1 MRTSKVIWVSLFC
14 LLGVLS
20 AKAND
25 TMASVKSGEIEYKVS
40 PDVEMQKE
48 ELTISPEEINVV
60 YEFFN
65 HADHEIEADVAFP
78 LPTMTPYSEIW
89 DEQYFAYKKLERF
102 AEEETSTLASVLEAR
117 PFLNFKRTVDGE
129 SYGYLSKVV
138 ALLPN
143 GKDITAHLAQNQ
155 IPLSRAFLLGIQEES
170 WLDKNP
176 KLKEKIKKMNLLD
189 DKGMPKWQDHT
200 IFYWTQY
207 FPAQKKVHVT
217 HTYKPAA
224 GYYWAYPQGK
234 AASLDQVS
242 LADAKLTWKEFCP
255 TPDFE
260 KEVLGLFQG
269 DKTPQMSQ
277 VRPIAVVDYVLKTG
291 ANWRGP
297 IADFTLKIVPPVGMI
312 ATFCA
317 PKGASYTKGDQ
328 GVLTLHLQNFKP
340 QEDLHIL
347 FVKKT
352 KEE

>member
-1 MRTSKVIWVSLFC
+1 MRISKVIWSSVVY
-14 LLGVLS
+14 LLAALS

-40 PDVEMQKE
+40 HDIEMQKE
-48 ELTISPEEINVV
+48 ELTLSPEEISVV

-65 HADHEIEADVAFP
+65 HASHEIKAEVAFP

-102 AEEETSTLASVLEAR
+102 TEEETSTLASVLEAR

-138 ALLPN
+138 ALLPS
-143 GKDITAHLAQNQ
+143 GKDITALLSQNQ
-155 IPLSRAFLLGIQEES
+155 VPLSRAFLLGIQEES

-176 KLKEKIKKMNLLD
+176 KLKEKIKKLNLLD

-207 FPAQKKVHVT
+207 FPAQKKSRAT
-217 HTYKPAA
+217 HTYKPAT
-224 GYYWAYPQGK
+224 GYYWASPQGK
-234 AASLDQVS
+234 VASLDQVL
-242 LADAKLTWKEFCP
+242 LADKTLLWKEFCP
-255 TPDFE
+255 SPDFE

-269 DKTPQMSQ
+269 DDTPQEHQ
-277 VRPIAVVDYVLKTG
+277 TRRIAVVDYMLKTG

-297 IADFTLKIVPPVGMI
+297 IADFTLKIVPPAGMV

-317 PKGASYTKGDQ
+317 PEGVSYTEDAQ
-328 GVLTLHLQNFKP
+328 GALTLHLQNFKP
-340 QEDLHIL
+340 QEDLHVL
-347 FVKKT
+347 FVKKA
-352 KEE
+352 KEG